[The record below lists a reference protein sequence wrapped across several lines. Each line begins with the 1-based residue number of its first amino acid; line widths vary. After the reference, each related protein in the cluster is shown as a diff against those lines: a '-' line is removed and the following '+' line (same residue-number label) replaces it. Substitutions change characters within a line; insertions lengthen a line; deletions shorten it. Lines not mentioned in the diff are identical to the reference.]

1 MLETTLVLNF
11 LGMILL
17 PIIAAIYLSRRF
29 KLSWKLFL
37 AGGIT
42 FIASQILHI
51 PLVLA
56 LTSTFQSWGI
66 IPYAIVLGLLAGVF
80 EETAR
85 YILFKFVRKDSKT
98 WNEAVFIGLGHGGTE
113 AILIGILA
121 ALAFVNMWVY
131 RNIDL
136 STVPSIPAEQLEL
149 AKQQVAAYW
158 STPFYL
164 ALLGMA
170 ERIFAICL
178 HISLSVM
185 VLYSIVN
192 KKPIW
197 FWLAILW
204 HTIVDA
210 SAVYLVQKIS
220 VLALEG
226 LIGIFAIIS
235 LGIIFWMKPK
245 FADVVNTEAQ
255 TPLNEAVAGSSQE

>member
-1 MLETTLVLNF
+1 MLETAYVINF

-29 KLSWKLFL
+29 RLSWKLFL

-42 FIASQILHI
+42 FIASQILHV

-56 LTSTFQSWGI
+56 LTSTFRSWGI
-66 IPYAIVLGLLAGVF
+66 LAYAIVLGLLAGVF

-85 YILFKFVRKDSKT
+85 YILFKFIRKDSKT
-98 WNEAVFIGLGHGGTE
+98 WNEGVFIGLGHGGTE
-113 AILIGILA
+113 AIILGVLT
-121 ALAFVNMWVY
+121 ALAFANMLVY
-131 RNIDL
+131 RNVDL
-136 STVPSIPAEQLEL
+136 ATIPGIPADQFEL

-164 ALLGMA
+164 APLGMM

-185 VLYSIVN
+185 VLYGVIKN
-192 KKPIW
+192 PLW

-204 HTIVDA
+204 HAIVDA
-210 SAVYLVQKIS
+210 AAVYIGLQINM
-220 VLALEG
+220 LASEG
-226 LIGIFAIIS
+226 IVGIFAIIS
-235 LGIIFWMKPK
+235 LGIVFWMKPK
-245 FADVVNTEAQ
+245 FAETSNAEAQ
-255 TPLNEAVAGSSQE
+255 TPLDETVTDL

>member
-1 MLETTLVLNF
+1 MLETAYVISF
-11 LGMILL
+11 LGMIVL
-17 PIIAAIYLSRRF
+17 PVIAAMYLSRKF
-29 KLSWKLFL
+29 NLSWKLFL

-42 FIASQILHI
+42 FIASQVLHI

-66 IPYAIVLGLLAGVF
+66 IPYAIVLGLLAGIF

-85 YILFKFVRKDSKT
+85 YVLFKFIRKDSKT
-98 WNEAVFIGLGHGGTE
+98 WNEGVFIGLGHGGTE
-113 AILIGILA
+113 AIILGVLT
-121 ALAFVNMWVY
+121 ALTFVNMLVY

-136 STVPSIPAEQLEL
+136 STVPSIPPEQIEL

-164 ALLGMA
+164 AFLGMA

-197 FWLAILW
+197 FWLALLW
-204 HTIVDA
+204 HAIVDA
-210 SAVYLVQKIS
+210 VAVYLSQQIS
-220 VLALEG
+220 MLSVEG
-226 LIGIFAIIS
+226 IVGIFAIIS
-235 LGIIFWMKPK
+235 LGIVFWIKPK
-245 FADVVNTEAQ
+245 FADVTNIEA
-255 TPLNEAVAGSSQE
+255 